1 MLKDKIAWIGSWVA
15 PVAGW
20 LALLVFAAVVVWPRL
35 PQTVGEG
42 RIHAWI
48 ISALVLLWFA
58 GHLAVRLHGSL
69 AAGLSRDE
77 RAELHFKLNVGRGY
91 AHWRDLMRKQGRSW
105 QGSRSH
111 SGGRPRYD

>member
-1 MLKDKIAWIGSWVA
+1 MTLKDRLAWIGSWVA
-15 PVAGW
+15 PIAGW
-20 LALLVFAAVVVWPRL
+20 IVVLAFAATVVWPQLR
-35 PQTVGEG
+35 QSGG

-91 AHWRDLMRKQGRSW
+91 AHWRELMRRQGRSY
-105 QGSRSH
+105 GGRSH
-111 SGGRPRYD
+111 SGERPRYD

>member
-1 MLKDKIAWIGSWVA
+1 MTLRDRIAWVGSWVA

-20 LALLVFAAVVVWPRL
+20 IVLLVFAAMVVWPQLRL
-35 PQTVGEG
+35 SAEQG

-91 AHWRDLMRKQGRSW
+91 SHWRDLMRRQGRTW
-105 QGSRSH
+105 YGGRSH
-111 SGGRPRYD
+111 SGERP